1 MSKATHSPLG
11 QWRGRTGGQVYR
23 VSRGEQIV
31 SVYQPK
37 VSNPRTAGQTAQ
49 RTRFNLMS
57 RLNSLTPIEL
67 LRPFSA
73 TPATARSLFSK
84 SLMRGITTS
93 TAASTTT
100 EVVYTALIAPTDV
113 HFGEGATYQPANID
127 WNTNIAIRANAGT
140 GIEVAIGADVFQNV
154 VAVRVIDVCKRPRLD
169 GDYVQIQYKDATV
182 DAPSVEFEGADMY
195 HRIYVQF
202 IVANDREGAMRGSH
216 VEADGTTTPENL
228 YAKASAAINDYS
240 KIGSSIYVQTI
251 NVPAS

>member
-31 SVYQPK
+31 SAYQPK
-37 VSNPRTAGQTAQ
+37 VSNPRTAGQTQQ

-73 TPATARSLFSK
+73 TPATARALFSK
-84 SLMRGITTS
+84 SLMRGIR
-93 TAASTTT
+93 ALNVASTTT
-100 EVVYTALIAPTDV
+100 EIVYTASIAPVDV
-113 HFGEGATYQPANID
+113 HFGEGATLQPANIN
-127 WNTNIAIRANAGT
+127 WNRDITVTPLAGD
-140 GIEVAIGADVFQNV
+140 GCQVEVEASVFDNV

-169 GDYVQIQYKDATV
+169 GDYVQVSYADLTATERTV
-182 DAPSVEFEGADMY
+182 SFPGADMY

-202 IVANDREGAMRGSH
+202 IVANDREGALRGSD
-216 VEADGTTTPENL
+216 VEADGTTDPENL
-228 YAKASAAINDYS
+228 TANASAAIGDYT
-240 KIGSSIYVQTI
+240 KVGSSIYVQSVL
-251 NVPAS
+251 VPAS

>member
-100 EVVYTALIAPTDV
+100 EVVYTALIAPADV
-113 HFGEGATYQPANID
+113 HFGEGATFEPADIN
-127 WNTNIAIRANAGT
+127 WNNAINVSAQAGT
-140 GIEVAIGADVFQNV
+140 GVDVSISPDIFQYV

-169 GDYVQIQYKDATV
+169 GDYVQILYKDATV
-182 DAPSVEFEGADMY
+182 DVPSVEFEGADMY

-202 IVANDREGAMRGSH
+202 MVANDRKGALRGSQ
-216 VEADGTTTPENL
+216 VEADGTTNPENL
-228 YAKASAAINDYS
+228 TANASAAINDYT
-240 KIGSSIYVQTI
+240 KIGSSIYVQSV
-251 NVPAS
+251 NVRAS

>member
-31 SVYQPK
+31 SAYQPK

-57 RLNSLTPIEL
+57 RLNTLTPIEL

-93 TAASTTT
+93 TAASTST

-113 HFGEGATYQPANID
+113 HFGEGATYVPAGFN
-127 WNTNIAIRANAGT
+127 WNREIHVAAVAGT
-140 GIEVAIGADVFQNV
+140 GCEVEVEASVFANV
-154 VAVRVIDVCKRPRLD
+154 AAVRVIDVCKRPRLD
-169 GDYVQIQYKDATV
+169 GDYVQIQYKDLTS
-182 DAPSVEFEGADMY
+182 DLTHYTFEGSDMY

-202 IVANDREGAMRGSH
+202 IVPNDREGALHGSG
-216 VEADGTTTPENL
+216 VETDGTTNPENL
-228 YAKASAAINDYS
+228 TAKASAAIGEYS
-240 KIGSSIYVQTI
+240 RIGSSVYVQTV